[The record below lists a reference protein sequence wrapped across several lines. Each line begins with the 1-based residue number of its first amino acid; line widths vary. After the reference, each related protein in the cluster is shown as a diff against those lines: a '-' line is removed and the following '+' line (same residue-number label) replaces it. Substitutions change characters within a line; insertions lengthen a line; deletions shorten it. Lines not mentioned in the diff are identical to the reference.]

1 MAHRVDQAAGG
12 AIVRFACEFST
23 REVLRVI
30 VSNSC
35 LQRRPRHS
43 LFPHIPLD

>member
-1 MAHRVDQAAGG
+1 MAQRVNRPASRADVHPVA
-12 AIVRFACEFST
+12 EFST

-35 LQRRPRHS
+35 LQQ
-43 LFPHIPLD
+43 